1 MLRSYV
7 EAIVRYRVSVV
18 AILGLISVYLG
29 VNLGNLRVEVDPDKN
44 LPQGHPYI
52 QAQNEIDDI
61 FGGKN
66 IAVIGIAP
74 KQGDIFQPAVLKKVQ
89 KITDKLLLVPG
100 IIRANVLSISANR
113 AKDILGTEDG
123 MVITPFMDWG
133 LKRKSARIAAALP
146 SGE

>member
-7 EAIVRYRVSVV
+7 EAIVRYRVAVMV
-18 AILGLISVYLG
+18 ILGVISVYLG
-29 VNLGNLRVEVDPDKN
+29 ANLGNLHVEVDPDKN

-66 IAVIGIAP
+66 IVVIGIAP
-74 KQGDIFQPAVLKKVQ
+74 KQGDIFQPIVLEKIQ
-89 KITDKLLLVPG
+89 QITDKLLLVPG

-123 MVITPFMDWG
+123 MIVTPFMERVYSVAHM
-133 LKRKSARIAAALP
+133 LS
-146 SGE
+146 